1 MYWSVTKA
9 KPLDDY
15 QLELTFEAHE
25 VKIFDMKP
33 YLELGVFK
41 ALKDKSF
48 FQKVRVSFGSIAW
61 PGGIDLDPEVLY
73 EDGKTQAV
81 LGVAEESGIY
91 STGKYLS
98 EGKCLNKEA

>member
-9 KPLDDY
+9 KALDDY
-15 QLELTFEAHE
+15 QLELTFETHE
-25 VKIFDMKP
+25 VKVFDVKP

-48 FQKVRVSFGSIAW
+48 FEKVRVSFGSIAW

-73 EDGKTQAV
+73 EDAKTATV
-81 LGVAEESGIY
+81 LSVAEERGIY
-91 STGKYLS
+91 
-98 EGKCLNKEA
+98 KCEK